1 MVYKQFLPSKIKTA
15 LPFTAFKIVVFRATH
30 NLLILFDNYPFIAEL
45 KLNEVW
51 RAKDAQ
57 ARLRLAK

>member
-1 MVYKQFLPSKIKTA
+1 MA

-30 NLLILFDNYPFIAEL
+30 NLLILFDNYLFIAEL